1 MDNEM
6 GWMPTS
12 DRWGDIGDQ
21 LRLIAVDYGVQ
32 IIGALLVLIFGMWIA
47 KGLRRLFVKLM
58 ERHEMDGTLVNF
70 LAGVVYVILQI
81 VVIIA
86 ALETLDVKTASLLAL
101 IGTAGLAVGLAL
113 QGSLS
118 NFAAGVMLIIF
129 RPFKVGDYID
139 AGGGAGTVEEIGIFT
154 TIVNSLDNKRII
166 IPNAKL
172 TSDKITNYTCN
183 SLRRVD
189 LKASISYGDDIDHA
203 KRVIA
208 DVIDQ
213 VDGIVEEPAPD
224 IFVGEM
230 AESSIDFVV
239 RPWCK
244 PEDYW
249 KVYFAV
255 TEGIK
260 KRFDGEQIS
269 IPFPQ
274 RDVHLYDH
282 KE

>member
-6 GWMPTS
+6 GWMPSS

-269 IPFPQ
+269 IPFPH

>member
-6 GWMPTS
+6 GWMPSS

>member
-1 MDNEM
+1 M
-6 GWMPTS
+6 GWMPSS

>member
-6 GWMPTS
+6 GWMPSS

-244 PEDYW
+244 PEDYR

>member
-1 MDNEM
+1 
-6 GWMPTS
+6 MPSS

-244 PEDYW
+244 PEDYR

>member
-1 MDNEM
+1 MDNSM
-6 GWMPTS
+6 GWMPSS
-12 DRWGDIGDQ
+12 DRWGDIVDQ

>member
-6 GWMPTS
+6 GWMPSS

-139 AGGGAGTVEEIGIFT
+139 AGGGAGTVEEVGIFT

-260 KRFDGEQIS
+260 KRFDGEQLS